1 MPASET
7 INSGATGAPTTA
19 RKPRGRRKTDGAPP
33 STAAKP
39 PRRRT
44 AAKPPRHRTAPKAA
58 VEATPPVA
66 ETAVTPADTGTQ
78 VIEPDTTVVEL
89 QTAGLAASESDEAG
103 VALAE
108 PAIHESS
115 AETAD
120 TPIDPPTPPA
130 AGEPEAT
137 AGDPPDEA
145 GVAAAVDRVIR
156 ESQAAPPTRAPR
168 QEKPAGKFS
177 DRVLAAAQ
185 TRFASDPERA
195 PLSREQL
202 DDLLVL
208 LHEPGQ
214 DRSLVASTYGY
225 LERGMSMRHA
235 RTQIQK
241 LRAAAAERR
250 A

>member
-7 INSGATGAPTTA
+7 IDSGAAGAPATT

-39 PRRRT
+39 PRRR
-44 AAKPPRHRTAPKAA
+44 AAPKA
-58 VEATPPVA
+58 
-66 ETAVTPADTGTQ
+66 AVTPADTGTQ
-78 VIEPDTTVVEL
+78 VIEPDTTVVDL
-89 QTAGLAASESDEAG
+89 QTAGLAAGEAAG
-103 VALAE
+103 VGAGAALAE
-108 PAIHESS
+108 PAIHEGS
-115 AETAD
+115 AKTAD
-120 TPIDPPTPPA
+120 TLIGHPTSPA
-130 AGEPEAT
+130 AGQSEAT
-137 AGDPPDEA
+137 AGDPTHEA
-145 GVAAAVDRVIR
+145 GVAAAVDQVIR
-156 ESQAAPPTRAPR
+156 ESQPAPPTRAPR
-168 QEKPAGKFS
+168 KEKPAGKFS

-185 TRFASDPERA
+185 ARFANDAERA

-241 LRAAAAERR
+241 LRAGAAERR

>member
-7 INSGATGAPTTA
+7 IDSGATGAPTTT

-39 PRRRT
+39 PRRR
-44 AAKPPRHRTAPKAA
+44 AAPKAA
-58 VEATPPVA
+58 VEAPPPVA
-66 ETAVTPADTGTQ
+66 AAAVTPADTGTQ

-89 QTAGLAASESDEAG
+89 QSVGLATGASDEPGAP
-103 VALAE
+103 LAE
-108 PAIHESS
+108 PAIHEGS
-115 AETAD
+115 AETPD
-120 TPIDPPTPPA
+120 TPLAPPTAPT
-130 AGEPEAT
+130 AGQSEAT
-137 AGDPPDEA
+137 AGDPPHEA
-145 GVAAAVDRVIR
+145 HVAAAVDQVIR
-156 ESQAAPPTRAPR
+156 ESQAAPPSRAPR

-185 TRFASDPERA
+185 TRFASDPGRA

-241 LRAAAAERR
+241 LRASAAERR